1 MRRERY
7 TICTGFY
14 SILGV
19 SVCRSIYGLQFNN
32 AYANKCCLGFILY
45 SKISI
50 YFFFQLFCYV
60 LLFNEHLMPS
70 DYSVGKKL
78 TREREWG
85 TQSLEAE
92 ALSSSDEKLF
102 ALFTNY

>member
-1 MRRERY
+1 MLS
-7 TICTGFY
+7 GFY
-14 SILGV
+14 FVQQNFYI
-19 SVCRSIYGLQFNN
+19 
-32 AYANKCCLGFILY
+32 
-45 SKISI
+45 
-50 YFFFQLFCYV
+50 FFFQLFCYV